1 MRAAS
6 GPDPGRGRRFADW
19 VPPCAFGEP
28 GPGRTWVP
36 RAWAVGEEALAGS
49 QRCVRAGLAWT
60 RSRTA
65 GARGERMWGTRAAL
79 GSLLDFFFCFLFLKK
94 KKIWFP
100 RGRCECPAGPPG
112 GGEAR
117 RSALQRRPGG
127 VSLEK
132 GALCGGPAGG
142 QGTGSSFPLLVYS
155 AENRWLLMQPEGREG
170 ASRVPPGS
178 GQVCVPPSSGG
189 SDTWLSLWP
198 CLSPGIPESG
208 SNAVITGLG
217 SR

>member
-1 MRAAS
+1 MRFW
-6 GPDPGRGRRFADW
+6 G
-19 VPPCAFGEP
+19 
-28 GPGRTWVP
+28 
-36 RAWAVGEEALAGS
+36 
-49 QRCVRAGLAWT
+49 
-60 RSRTA
+60 A
-65 GARGERMWGTRAAL
+65 GAGQNLGPPGLGCRGGGAGGLPAL
-79 GSLLDFFFCFLFLKK
+79 RSSWPRLDQKPDCGGAGGEDVGDACCARFFVGFLFLFSFSKKKK